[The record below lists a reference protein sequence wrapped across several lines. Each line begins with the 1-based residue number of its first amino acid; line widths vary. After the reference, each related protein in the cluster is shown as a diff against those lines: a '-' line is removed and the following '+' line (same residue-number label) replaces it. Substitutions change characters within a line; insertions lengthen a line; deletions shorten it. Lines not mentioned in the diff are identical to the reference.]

1 MRNVD
6 GIVSEVISG
15 VKETKQEEEPLSAHV
30 GKRNSAEEGP
40 SHRRKDRV
48 APCTQTPVGREAGGE
63 AGRGKGPGVRT
74 AGRSLVA
81 DLGCAGDG
89 GRAGAKV
96 WSV

>member
-1 MRNVD
+1 MRNVG
-6 GIVSEVISG
+6 GIVREVISG

-40 SHRRKDRV
+40 SHRCKDRV

-63 AGRGKGPGVRT
+63 AGPGVRT
-74 AGRSLVA
+74 AGRRLVA
-81 DLGCAGDG
+81 DLGCAGDV

-96 WSV
+96 WSI